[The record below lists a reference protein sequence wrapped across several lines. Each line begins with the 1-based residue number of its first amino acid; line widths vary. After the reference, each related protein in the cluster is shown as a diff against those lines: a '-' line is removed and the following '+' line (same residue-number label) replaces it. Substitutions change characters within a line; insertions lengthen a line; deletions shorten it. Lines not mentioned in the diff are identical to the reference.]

1 MGPRIRVNAVGPGPT
16 LRNAAPVGCRFRP
29 PARRHHPEARRRPG
43 RHLRRRALSAGGAGR
58 HRPDDRGGWRP
69 ASDLADPRRA
79 GDANEQQPIRHAR
92 GIRHVFIR
100 NLELPAHIGVYR
112 QEEGRTQPVRINVDL
127 ATDEI
132 ADAQDMLEN
141 VVDYHVIEKRIRA
154 IIAEGHVRLAETL
167 AERIAAACFED
178 ARVRTVRVRVE
189 KLEALTHAESVGI
202 EIERTR

>member
-1 MGPRIRVNAVGPGPT
+1 MTKSPLFA
-16 LRNAAPVGCRFRP
+16 
-29 PARRHHPEARRRPG
+29 
-43 RHLRRRALSAGGAGR
+43 SA
-58 HRPDDRGGWRP
+58 
-69 ASDLADPRRA
+69 
-79 GDANEQQPIRHAR
+79 AR

-112 QEEGRTQPVRINVDL
+112 QEEGHSQRVRLNVDL
-127 ATDEI
+127 ATDETG
-132 ADAQDMLEN
+132 DAQDMLEN

-189 KLEALTHAESVGI
+189 KLEALTAAESVGI
-202 EIERTR
+202 EIERSR

>member
-1 MGPRIRVNAVGPGPT
+1 MSKPPYFAS
-16 LRNAAPVGCRFRP
+16 AAG
-29 PARRHHPEARRRPG
+29 
-43 RHLRRRALSAGGAGR
+43 
-58 HRPDDRGGWRP
+58 
-69 ASDLADPRRA
+69 
-79 GDANEQQPIRHAR
+79 

-127 ATDEI
+127 ATVDI

-141 VVDYHVIEKRIRA
+141 VVDYHVIEKP

-189 KLEALTHAESVGI
+189 KLEALTSAESVGI

>member
-1 MGPRIRVNAVGPGPT
+1 MSKIEAPRFASAV
-16 LRNAAPVGCRFRP
+16 
-29 PARRHHPEARRRPG
+29 
-43 RHLRRRALSAGGAGR
+43 S
-58 HRPDDRGGWRP
+58 
-69 ASDLADPRRA
+69 
-79 GDANEQQPIRHAR
+79 

-127 ATDEI
+127 ATDDF

-189 KLEALTHAESVGI
+189 KLAALTHAESVGI